1 MAGNE
6 GKRLEAKKAKPKEH
20 KKKILAA
27 EKSTL
32 PPRKAMKLE
41 AFVRHKDSIK
51 PREALR

>member
-1 MAGNE
+1 MVGNE
-6 GKRLEAKKAKPKEH
+6 GERLGAEKAKPKEH
-20 KKKILAA
+20 KKILAA

-32 PPRKAMKLE
+32 LPRKAMKLE